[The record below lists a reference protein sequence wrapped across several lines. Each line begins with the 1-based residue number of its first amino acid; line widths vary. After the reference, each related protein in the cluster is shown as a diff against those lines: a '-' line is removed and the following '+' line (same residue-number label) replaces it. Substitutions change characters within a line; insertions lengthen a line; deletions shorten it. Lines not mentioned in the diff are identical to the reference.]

1 MCRRDNVGGTQAL
14 APWRL
19 GAGISLERKRGNV
32 DRAAGATFPMDVREV
47 ANEQD
52 RQQGPASFRQV
63 RERGRRGA
71 RPLSAVPA
79 AMPWPTRRRMLPD
92 VLRLVAESRTRP
104 YHSPRDMALWRELA
118 AIVADVRPD
127 HPASLSTIRLPLLRR
142 ILEAEWGAPALRD
155 ETTLAMLRTEDRLI
169 AVDPDMSD
177 VLRRAV
183 MMLKRLY

>member
-1 MCRRDNVGGTQAL
+1 
-14 APWRL
+14 
-19 GAGISLERKRGNV
+19 
-32 DRAAGATFPMDVREV
+32 
-47 ANEQD
+47 
-52 RQQGPASFRQV
+52 
-63 RERGRRGA
+63 
-71 RPLSAVPA
+71 
-79 AMPWPTRRRMLPD
+79 MLPD

-169 AVDPDMSD
+169 AIDPEMSD

-183 MMLKRLY
+183 VMLKRLY